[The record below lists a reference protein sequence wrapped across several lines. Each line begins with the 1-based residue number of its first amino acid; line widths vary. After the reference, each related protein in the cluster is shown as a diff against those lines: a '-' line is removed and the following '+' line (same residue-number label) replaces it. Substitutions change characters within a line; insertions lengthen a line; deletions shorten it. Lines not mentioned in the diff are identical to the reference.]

1 MNKKH
6 KVLIIYMVCYVNGR
20 KENMKEKK
28 VVLKKVNRTNNS
40 TVRTLACHC
49 SCEGSGIRAVGKGYI
64 AGFF

>member
-1 MNKKH
+1 
-6 KVLIIYMVCYVNGR
+6 
-20 KENMKEKK
+20 MKEKK

-49 SCEGSGIRAVGKGYI
+49 SCEGSGIQAVGKGYI